1 MRASYRIARPAI
13 HGQSFYGVTPVS
25 KSATHVAIGLAD
37 CVSCHRSY
45 VSFAGAAFVHSTT
58 SSGQCYSCHGTGVGG
73 AMQVN
78 ASHVPTGTVTCDA
91 CHKSTAVGGFA
102 TFTMGSAGHTALGVS
117 STSDCT
123 SCHMGSYLGVVVKS
137 STHVATTPA
146 NQNCSA
152 SGCHSGFTSFTGA
165 SYTHTTSS
173 TGQCYTCH
181 GTGSGG
187 AMKEVSNHVP
197 TGSVT
202 CDTCHTNTNTGG
214 FATFAMGTAGHTAL
228 GVSMTSNCTS
238 CHIGSYLGVAVK
250 PSTHVA
256 TTPANQNCSD
266 SGLP

>member
-1 MRASYRIARPAI
+1 MNHAGIASNCTAC
-13 HGQSFYGVTPVS
+13 HTGQSFYGVTPVS
-25 KSATHVAIGLAD
+25 KPATHVAIGQAD

-58 SSGQCYSCHGTGVGG
+58 SAGQCYSCHGAGVGG

-123 SCHMGSYLGVVVKS
+123 SCHMGSYLGVVVKP

-165 SYTHTTSS
+165 SYTH
-173 TGQCYTCH
+173 
-181 GTGSGG
+181 
-187 AMKEVSNHVP
+187 
-197 TGSVT
+197 
-202 CDTCHTNTNTGG
+202 
-214 FATFAMGTAGHTAL
+214 
-228 GVSMTSNCTS
+228 
-238 CHIGSYLGVAVK
+238 
-250 PSTHVA
+250 
-256 TTPANQNCSD
+256 SD
-266 SGLP
+266 QLNRPMLHLPWHRYRAAP